1 MCVVWLVGWGG
12 GGAGTAVG
20 LLLGIGFFLLQRL
33 IESGTLVFDLN
44 PVVLAWLPTALL
56 AVVSMMLLARA
67 R

>member
-1 MCVVWLVGWGG
+1 MVGMIM
-12 GGAGTAVG
+12 GAA
-20 LLLGIGFFLLQRL
+20 LFLLQRL

-56 AVVSMMLLARA
+56 AALSLTLLARA